1 MIFPACFAKSTA
13 KSRISLRS
21 TLDMFDDH
29 CVQMRTSKA
38 KVFFK
43 HFPFDH
49 SLSLMTSNPN
59 SNGINNTKP
68 SISSKADPPLITL
81 IRHPQTLANQAHLL
95 QGSTDSDLSPLGQSQ
110 LEALRDNWSSLHKDQ
125 VTLIISSP
133 LGRTVK
139 LAEAL
144 QGAVF
149 QRKDEPL
156 TSISDS
162 PSTNNIVFRD
172 GLKEIDFGGLES
184 SRKGKYVPGF
194 PKGNG
199 SGETKDRFTK
209 RVKEEAQFLLEVAS
223 GKRSLDQ
230 VTTLDAGAEQ
240 SRRESS
246 KIVEVNG
253 KGKRKFQDD
262 QSRST
267 LEASPLK
274 KQFNQSIDLQYEP
287 LTLNSNQSET
297 TKGNYFL
304 PESSSSTSIQSQ
316 VSSSSSPSQQS
327 SNLASISISSS
338 YLKPRTHILIITH
351 GLWLS
356 TFFKLHNLNLPF
368 ASNTGVYTLSVHHE
382 IPKSTFCTNPKE
394 KLSLKVL
401 KANDVRHLAGL
412 AGTSSSGKSKDKFA
426 VVGSDP
432 RQKKLEVFFKPK
444 GSN

>member
-1 MIFPACFAKSTA
+1 
-13 KSRISLRS
+13 
-21 TLDMFDDH
+21 MFDDH
-29 CVQMRTSKA
+29 CVQRRRSKA
-38 KVFFK
+38 KVNNFFFQTPSVT
-43 HFPFDH
+43 FPFDH
-49 SLSLMTSNPN
+49 SLSLMTSNLN
-59 SNGINNTKP
+59 SNGINNTEP
-68 SISSKADPPLITL
+68 SISSKDDPPLITL

-95 QGSTDSDLSPLGQSQ
+95 QGSTDSDLSSLGQSQ

-133 LGRTVK
+133 LGRTRK

-149 QRKDEPL
+149 QPKDESL
-156 TSISDS
+156 TSTSDG

-172 GLKEIDFGGLES
+172 GLKERDFGGLES

-194 PKGNG
+194 PKGKG

-230 VTTLDAGAEQ
+230 ITALDARAEQ
-240 SRRESS
+240 IRRESS
-246 KIVEVNG
+246 KIVEVNE

-262 QSRST
+262 QSSST

-274 KQFNQSIDLQYEP
+274 KQFNQSLDLKDE
-287 LTLNSNQSET
+287 TLIPNPNQGET
-297 TKGNYFL
+297 SKRNHFL

-316 VSSSSSPSQQS
+316 FSSPSQQS
-327 SNLASISISSS
+327 SNLAYTSIPSS
-338 YLKPRTHILIITH
+338 YPKPRTHVLIITH

-368 ASNTGVYTLSVHHE
+368 ASNTGVYTLSIHHE
-382 IPKSTFCTNPKE
+382 IPKSTFSTKPKE

-401 KANDVRHLAGL
+401 KANDVRHLVGL
-412 AGTSSSGKSKDKFA
+412 SGTSSSGKSKDRF
-426 VVGSDP
+426 DP
-432 RQKKLEVFFKPK
+432 KQKKLESFFKPK
-444 GSN
+444 GST

>member
-1 MIFPACFAKSTA
+1 MITLERVADEGQKQKST
-13 KSRISLRS
+13 SN
-21 TLDMFDDH
+21 TFPFD
-29 CVQMRTSKA
+29 
-38 KVFFK
+38 
-43 HFPFDH
+43 FDH
-49 SLSLMTSNPN
+49 SLALMTSNPN
-59 SNGINNTKP
+59 SNGVNNTEP
-68 SISSKADPPLITL
+68 STPSTYDPPLITL

-95 QGSTDSDLSPLGQSQ
+95 QGSTDSDLSHLGQSQ

-133 LGRTVK
+133 LGRTRK

-149 QRKDEPL
+149 QPKDESL
-156 TSISDS
+156 TSTSDG
-162 PSTNNIVFRD
+162 PSINNIVFRD
-172 GLKEIDFGGLES
+172 GLKERDFGGLES

-194 PKGNG
+194 PKGKG

-230 VTTLDAGAEQ
+230 ITTLDAGAEQ

-246 KIVEVNG
+246 KIVDINE

-262 QSRST
+262 QSSST

-274 KQFNQSIDLQYEP
+274 KQFNQSLDLQNEP
-287 LTLNSNQSET
+287 IIPNSNQGET
-297 TKGNYFL
+297 SNWNHFL
-304 PESSSSTSIQSQ
+304 PASSSSTSIQSQ
-316 VSSSSSPSQQS
+316 VSSSSTPSQQS

-338 YLKPRTHILIITH
+338 YPKSRTHILIITH

-368 ASNTGVYTLSVHHE
+368 ASNTGVYTLSIHHE
-382 IPKSTFCTNPKE
+382 IPKSTFSTNPKE

-401 KANDVRHLAGL
+401 KANDVRHLVGL
-412 AGTSSSGKSKDKFA
+412 SGTSSSGKSKDKF
-426 VVGSDP
+426 DP
-432 RQKKLEVFFKPK
+432 KQKKLESFFKPK
-444 GSN
+444 GST